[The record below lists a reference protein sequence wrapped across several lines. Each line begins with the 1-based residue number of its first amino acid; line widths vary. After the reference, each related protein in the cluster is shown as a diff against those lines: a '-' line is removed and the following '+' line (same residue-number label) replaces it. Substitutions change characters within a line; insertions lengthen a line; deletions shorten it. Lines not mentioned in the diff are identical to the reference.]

1 MNERQAKE
9 FGALL
14 RKRREKLGLSTHE
27 LAKRADIPQPTILRL
42 EQGRFA
48 APRPDKLA
56 RLADVL
62 DLNLSDLYARV
73 GYLAPNELPSF
84 EAYLIAKYPAMPKRA
99 KAELARHFAGL
110 AAQHGI
116 PADDRKPDE
125 QGEPQ

>member
-1 MNERQAKE
+1 MDERQAKE

-14 RKRREKLGLSTHE
+14 RKRRQKLGLSTRE
-27 LAKRADIPQPTILRL
+27 LAKKADIPQPTILRL

-73 GYLAPNELPSF
+73 GYLAPSELPSF
-84 EAYLIAKYPAMPKRA
+84 EAYLIAKYHALPKRA
-99 KAELARHFAGL
+99 TAELARHFVAL
-110 AAQHGI
+110 AEQHGI
-116 PADDRKPDE
+116 PTNDRKSDD
-125 QGEPQ
+125 QGGPR